1 MNNQV
6 SQTLTKASSNSIT
19 NRPYVIAICG
29 ASGSGKSLFTH
40 NLAERFQAQATDLLV
55 LQEDRYYYA
64 QDDKPMAQRLITNY
78 DHPNAFEHHLLKI
91 HLEKLLMGENIEYP
105 EYCYA
110 THTRKPNTQTVSPA
124 PIIVIEGIMLLA
136 APELQALYDLT
147 LFVDTPLD
155 ICLLRRMLRDTQER
169 ERSVES
175 VATQYQATVKPMYH
189 EFIEPN
195 RHRADMI
202 ITQGGD
208 NQAALNVV
216 SHHVQSQLNL
226 ANQQ

>member
-1 MNNQV
+1 MNKQDT
-6 SQTLTKASSNSIT
+6 QTLTQHSPNSFT
-19 NRPYVIAICG
+19 TRPYVIAICG

-40 NLAERFQAQATDLLV
+40 NLIQRFQTHATDLLV
-55 LQEDRYYYA
+55 LQEDRYYHA
-64 QDDKPMAQRLITNY
+64 QDNKPMAQRIVTNY
-78 DHPNAFEHHLLKI
+78 DHPNAFEHDLLKT
-91 HLEKLLMGENIEYP
+91 HLEKLLAGDSIEYP

-110 THTRKPNTQTVSPA
+110 THTRKPNTQTISPT

-136 APELQALYDLT
+136 APELQDIYDLT

-155 ICLLRRMLRDTQER
+155 VCLLRRMLRDTQER

-175 VATQYQATVKPMYH
+175 VATQYLATVKPMYH

-195 RHRADMI
+195 RTRADMI
-202 ITQGGD
+202 ITQGGE